1 MRVLFSAETPLSVTS
16 FQSVVH
22 LLSERGHEVIVS
34 FHEERERGWRDNLI
48 ADLVSGR
55 NVTVEQAVEPAPDRW
70 LELSS
75 DIRSSLDL
83 LQFLDPRYNETYRAR
98 AWERAPRP
106 AVALGRSPLGR
117 RAATRTALG
126 RMFDVLQRTVE
137 TNAEIERYLRERD
150 PDVVLFT
157 PYVGLRQ
164 IQPDFLRAAQALGI
178 RTAVCVKSWDNL
190 SSKSLIRPQPDRLF
204 VWNEFQRREARE
216 LHGVAADHVVVTG
229 AQCFDE
235 WFTWPPSP
243 RAEFCGRVGLDS
255 SRPFLLYTCS
265 VPWTGQSEVA
275 FVRRWIERLR
285 GAGGALADIGV
296 LVRPHPKRGHD
307 WEGVD
312 FPDLPGVVVYP
323 RDAHAPT
330 DRPSKQDY
338 FDSIH
343 HSAAVVGLNTSA
355 MIEAAIVGRSVL
367 TVLDPEFE
375 RVQRGTIHFSYLL
388 EVAGGLL
395 RVAETLDGHI
405 GQVAEAVA
413 GTDGGAERARAFVS
427 EFVRPH
433 GLDVPATPIFVDE
446 VERLAGLGRSE
457 ARRTPGYLLPLR
469 PVLAPLASRSARYA
483 AVGGM
488 SDGSGPG

>member
-1 MRVLFSAETPLSVTS
+1 MTS

-22 LLSERGHEVIVS
+22 LLAERGHEVLVA
-34 FHEERERGWRDNLI
+34 FHEERDREWRD
-48 ADLVSGR
+48 DLVAELVSDPT
-55 NVTVEQAVEPAPDRW
+55 VSVEQAVEPAPDRW

-75 DIRSSLDL
+75 DLRSSLDL

-106 AVALGRSPLGR
+106 AAALGRSPLGR
-117 RAATRTALG
+117 HAPTRNALG
-126 RMFDVLQRTVE
+126 RIFDVLQRTVE
-137 TNAEIERYLRERD
+137 TNAEIEAYLRERD

-164 IQPDFLRAAQALGI
+164 IQPDFLRAAQALGLP
-178 RTAVCVKSWDNL
+178 TAICVKSWDNL
-190 SSKSLIRPQPDRLF
+190 SSKSLIRPQADRLF
-204 VWNEFQRREARE
+204 VWNEFQRREATE
-216 LHGVAADHVVVTG
+216 LHGVPADHVVVTG

-243 RAEFCGRVGLDS
+243 RAEFCERIGLDPAGVS
-255 SRPFLLYTCS
+255 ALHLLGALD
-265 VPWTGQSEVA
+265 GQSEVA
-275 FVRRWIERLR
+275 FVRRWVEALR
-285 GAGGALADIGV
+285 DAGGVLADIGV
-296 LVRPHPKRGHD
+296 LVRPHPKRGDD
-307 WEGVD
+307 WDGVH

-330 DRPSKQDY
+330 DQPSKQDY

-355 MIEAAIVGRSVL
+355 MIEAAVVGRSVL
-367 TVLDPEFE
+367 TVLDPEFD

-395 RVAETLDGHI
+395 RVAETLVEHVA
-405 GQVAEAVA
+405 QVAEAVA
-413 GTDGGAERARAFVS
+413 GTDGAVDRAERTVA
-427 EFVRPH
+427 EFVRPY

-446 VERLAGLGRSE
+446 VRRLAALGR
-457 ARRTPGYLLPLR
+457 APRRDAHPGYSFPCGR
-469 PVLAPLASRSARYA
+469 SSGRWRARSARYA
-483 AVGGM
+483 KIGA
-488 SDGSGPG
+488 P

>member
-1 MRVLFSAETPLSVTS
+1 MRVLFSAETPLSMTS

-22 LLSERGHEVIVS
+22 LLAERGHEVVVA
-34 FHEERERGWRDNLI
+34 FHEERDRTWRDDLV
-48 ADLVSGR
+48 ADLVADPAVS
-55 NVTVEQAVEPAPDRW
+55 VEQAVEPAPDRW

-75 DIRSSLDL
+75 DLRSSLDL

-106 AVALGRSPLGR
+106 AAALGRS
-117 RAATRTALG
+117 ALG
-126 RMFDVLQRTVE
+126 RHAPTRHALGRIFDVLQRTVE
-137 TNAEIERYLRERD
+137 TNAEIEEYLRERA

-164 IQPDFLRAAQALGI
+164 IQPDFLRAAQALGLP
-178 RTAVCVKSWDNL
+178 TAICVKSWDNL

-204 VWNEFQRREARE
+204 VWNEFQRREATE
-216 LHGVAADHVVVTG
+216 LHDVPADRVVVTG

-235 WFTWPPSP
+235 WFTWPPGP
-243 RAEFCGRVGLDS
+243 RAEFCGRIGLDPD
-255 SRPFLLYTCS
+255 RPFVLYTCS
-265 VPWTGQSEVA
+265 VPWTGQSEVE
-275 FVRRWIERLR
+275 FVRKWVEGFRR
-285 GAGGALADIGV
+285 AGGVLADAGV

-307 WEGVD
+307 WDGVD

-330 DRPSKQDY
+330 DRASKQDY

-355 MIEAAIVGRSVL
+355 MIEAAIAGRSVL
-367 TVLDPEFE
+367 TMLDPDFE
-375 RVQRGTIHFSYLL
+375 RVQRGTIHFRYLL

-395 RVAETLDGHI
+395 RVAETPDEHAVQL
-405 GQVAEAVA
+405 AEAVA
-413 GTDGGAERARAFVS
+413 GTDGGESRARAFVS
-427 EFVRPH
+427 EFVRPN

-446 VERLAGLGRSE
+446 VERLAQLGRTGV
-457 ARRTPGYLLPLR
+457 RRTPGYLRPLR
-469 PVLAPLASRSARYA
+469 PMLAPLASRSARYA
-483 AVGGM
+483 TLGGAG
-488 SDGSGPG
+488 DGSGRG